1 MSTPESATRVATA
14 ALRLDYL
21 PLDRLDSQPPSW
33 WHSVLGVVGFARPPA
48 TPRHIP
54 TATTMTPML
63 GAGAE
68 LCEIWRLVDPGI
80 RLRHGAA
87 QLGRVHYRCCEDTLF
102 GCLTI
107 KEAEMGADDAA
118 QALLRS
124 TQIAYE
130 EIFAVLEAT
139 QHRHLV
145 RIWNYV
151 PAINVAAGGEE
162 RYRLFNSARQAA
174 FHRSG
179 RTVIGSVPAACA
191 LGSPAGAPIC
201 IYFLAASRP
210 PQTIENPRQ
219 TSAYHYPE
227 KFGRHSPTFSRA
239 CISNDS
245 RQANLFISGTAS
257 IVGHETVH
265 PGNAEAQTRETL
277 ANINALLAE
286 ANRIAGSTR
295 YSLEALTLKVYVRH
309 ASDLSAIQAVL
320 SRELRDASLLYL
332 QADICRED
340 LLVEIEATGESQ
352 DA

>member
-1 MSTPESATRVATA
+1 M
-14 ALRLDYL
+14 
-21 PLDRLDSQPPSW
+21 
-33 WHSVLGVVGFARPPA
+33 GVVGFARPPA
-48 TPRHIP
+48 THTQVP
-54 TATTMTPML
+54 TTATMTPLL
-63 GAGAE
+63 GADAE
-68 LCEIWRLVDPGI
+68 LCEVWRLADPGI

-87 QLGRVHYRCCEDTLF
+87 QLGRVHYRYCDDVLF

-107 KEAEMGADDAA
+107 KEAEIGADDAA

-130 EIFAVLEAT
+130 EIFAVLDAT

-151 PAINVAAGGEE
+151 PGINVTAGGEE

-174 FHRSG
+174 FRKSG
-179 RTVIGSVPAACA
+179 RAVMGSVPAACA
-191 LGSPAGAPIC
+191 LGSPAGAPTC

-219 TSAYHYPE
+219 TSAYHYPP

-257 IVGHETVH
+257 ILGHETVH
-265 PGNAEAQTRETL
+265 AGNAAAQTRETL

-286 ANRIAGSTR
+286 ANCVVGSTR
-295 YSLEALTLKVYVRH
+295 YSLEALTLKVYVRY
-309 ASDLSAIQAVL
+309 AADLSAIQAVL
-320 SRELRDASLLYL
+320 SRELRGGTLLYVK
-332 QADICRED
+332 ADICRED
-340 LLVEIEATGESQ
+340 LLVEIEAMGESR